1 MIALPLAPRPAT
13 ATLAAI
19 ATGLAGTLAPPPTAA
34 QTECAGGFA
43 GAFPCDRVDLLAVL
57 SPAQLGGGPE
67 VQLNDVWGWT
77 DPETGREYALV
88 GRTDGIAFVE
98 VTDPL
103 SPRYLGH
110 LPATAGSWP
119 SKWRDMKV
127 FRDHMFVVAGEG
139 GRHGMQIFDLR
150 QLAATGDVARAGD
163 AAEARVFAPAAT
175 YEGVDAS
182 HNIAIN
188 EATGFAYLVGSAG
201 EGETCGGGSHIVDI
215 RDPSNAAFAG
225 CFAHVDTGRRGTGYT
240 HDAHCVLYRGPD
252 EAYAGREI
260 CVGANETEFSI
271 ADVTDKSSPLPLA
284 AAAYPIVA
292 YAHQGWLDEDHRYF
306 YANDE
311 LDEIVGEME
320 GNRTLIFDL
329 AVLADPVLVTEHLG
343 RTAGTTHNLYV
354 RGERLYMAN
363 NHDGLVVLDLAD
375 PEHPVETGRF
385 DTTPATP
392 ADAESGGFGGAW
404 SVYPFLASGTIL
416 VSSRRE
422 GLFLLRQ
429 PAADRAP

>member
-1 MIALPLAPRPAT
+1 MIALPFAPRPAA

-19 ATGLAGTLAPPPTAA
+19 ATGLAGTLVPPPAGA

-57 SPAQLGGGPE
+57 SPAELGGGPE

-88 GRTDGIAFVE
+88 GRADGTAFVD

-103 SPRYLGH
+103 GPRYLGH
-110 LPATAGSWP
+110 LPATAGSRP

-150 QLAATGDVARAGD
+150 QLAATGDVARAED
-163 AAEARVFAPAAT
+163 AGEARVFAPAAT

-215 RDPSNAAFAG
+215 GDPPNAAFAG
-225 CFAHVDTGRRGTGYT
+225 CFAHVDTGRRRTGYT

-252 EAYAGREI
+252 DDYAGREI
-260 CVGANETEFSI
+260 CVGGNETAFSI
-271 ADVTDKSSPLPLA
+271 ADVTDKSNPVPLA
-284 AAAYPIVA
+284 EVAYPHTG
-292 YAHQGWLDEDHRYF
+292 YAHQGWLSEDHRYL

-311 LDEIVGEME
+311 LDELVGRLE

-329 AVLADPVLVTEHLG
+329 SVLTDPVLVAEHFG
-343 RTAGTTHNLYV
+343 PTAATTHNLYV

-363 NHDGLVVLDLAD
+363 NFDGLVVLDLAD
-375 PEHPVETGRF
+375 PETPVETGRF
-385 DTTPATP
+385 DTTPA
-392 ADAESGGFGGAW
+392 DDEESGGFGGAW
-404 SVYPFLASGTIL
+404 SVYPFLASGTLL